1 MREHFER
8 PNAVIAQNVV
18 IAPAVQLSSGQA
30 SERGGTARPLVAPKG
45 SCTSSFVLHVRW
57 ALFRSPMRKHAAHCT
72 TRTVMSSMLKRRR
85 AYSEPYSRSRGTSG
99 SRLLVV

>member
-1 MREHFER
+1 MWKASGGKPEHGDVAAARESVAAARSGEAFGRVWRRRAVRGEAYVREHFER

-45 SCTSSFVLHVRW
+45 SC
-57 ALFRSPMRKHAAHCT
+57 ARS
-72 TRTVMSSMLKRRR
+72 
-85 AYSEPYSRSRGTSG
+85 
-99 SRLLVV
+99 LL